1 MDKSKTLENELGV
14 AYIADRTLVKE
25 IKTSSVKTKAVFLG
39 INLELINMISIT
51 QTTIIGFKTEKIIP
65 KWRHDRRIFCFTL
78 QNWL

>member
-39 INLELINMISIT
+39 INLELINTISIT

-65 KWRHDRRIFCFTL
+65 K
-78 QNWL
+78 

>member
-65 KWRHDRRIFCFTL
+65 K
-78 QNWL
+78 